1 VPQFAAVRIADR
13 QTEAAISTTSEQ
25 LSVGGGRNG
34 LIEIR
39 LGGGRWVR
47 VDASVD
53 AAALARVLDVLERR

>member
-1 VPQFAAVRIADR
+1 M
-13 QTEAAISTTSEQ
+13 STTSEQ
-25 LSVGGGRNG
+25 QLPAGGGRSG